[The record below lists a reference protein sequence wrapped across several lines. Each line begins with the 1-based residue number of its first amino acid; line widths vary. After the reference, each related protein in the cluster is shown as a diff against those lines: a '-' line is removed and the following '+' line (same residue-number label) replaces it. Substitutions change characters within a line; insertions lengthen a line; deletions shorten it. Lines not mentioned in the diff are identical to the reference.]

1 VDGEFSPPDA
11 FADAEPDE
19 EHFHEATGNEGA
31 SFERSYHR
39 AALVLWPRERFAAV
53 LNQAGLPVTLAAL
66 EDMTG
71 RWTAS
76 GKEPLSPLWREAH
89 DLAGCMLS
97 TWPTQGWHAREGKE
111 PSEAGRMLAILT
123 RLEDTERVEAF
134 LSVVV
139 ARGLFVHRDNAT
151 ILGALGLLPPNRGA
165 DMLERIMTGTAGTA
179 FGPCADLLARAVA
192 AASQDGPTRLG
203 GSAAALVA
211 ALPGDPARAAP
222 SDPWVRSPRMQARFV
237 VDLFNAV
244 APIDAALAERAA
256 GHMLAWPKTY
266 GVDSVLVPAVC
277 DLIGSAAAKESAA
290 VQRLR
295 AACLDHLRTRIAEPL
310 APPADWR
317 RPNKLACKCAQCN
330 ELSGFLADPER
341 KTWTLKA
348 AEHARAH
355 VADTIRKADCDLD
368 VTTDRRGRPYSLV
381 CTKNQASY
389 DRGVKQR
396 NDDLV
401 NLGRLGG

>member
-1 VDGEFSPPDA
+1 
-11 FADAEPDE
+11 
-19 EHFHEATGNEGA
+19 
-31 SFERSYHR
+31 
-39 AALVLWPRERFAAV
+39 
-53 LNQAGLPVTLAAL
+53 
-66 EDMTG
+66 MT
-71 RWTAS
+71 S
-76 GKEPLSPLWREAH
+76 
-89 DLAGCMLS
+89 
-97 TWPTQGWHAREGKE
+97 
-111 PSEAGRMLAILT
+111 
-123 RLEDTERVEAF
+123 
-134 LSVVV
+134 
-139 ARGLFVHRDNAT
+139 
-151 ILGALGLLPPNRGA
+151 LPPA
-165 DMLERIMTGTAGTA
+165 ETDERIMTGTAGTA